1 MRQTLTCLLILGIL
15 FYANSKED
23 SYGGVLDRDER
34 ASFDTDVSNT
44 LAKSA

>member
-23 SYGGVLDRDER
+23 SDDGLLGRDER
-34 ASFDTDVSNT
+34 ASFDTDVSRIFV
-44 LAKSA
+44 KSA